1 MVDPEFDVES
11 SVASMHTFMYFVCV
25 CVCVFILQNQVLIPT
40 ILLVIYMATNLL
52 QFTVISVL
60 QVK

>member
-11 SVASMHTFMYFVCV
+11 SVASMHTFMYFV